1 MFAGRSLWN
10 KDLIYLFLKKYNP
23 TGDQSTVKS
32 AASPFPLSS
41 NSKARLLP
49 AADKRIINNEE
60 RPLLEDNLSR
70 TFKGSGTDLR
80 EQKVSGKDFSVDDG
94 HSADDETGWG
104 MCLGI
109 PGQNPQAHKME
120 LRDKINDLTK
130 PFQNADHF

>member
-32 AASPFPLSS
+32 AASPLPLSS
-41 NSKARLLP
+41 NSKAPTRLLP

-94 HSADDETGWG
+94 HSADDRHFADDETGWG

-109 PGQNPQAHKME
+109 PGQKLIKWSSE
-120 LRDKINDLTK
+120 TR
-130 PFQNADHF
+130 